1 MSTSS
6 SHTLNWLT
14 RHHASATSR
23 LPSWAERMIL
33 FAAAAEL
40 DERLQTKGGSSSKVN
55 DTAYHVSQ
63 RALAENRR
71 HTHFKCDN
79 RTAV

>member
-1 MSTSS
+1 
-6 SHTLNWLT
+6 
-14 RHHASATSR
+14 
-23 LPSWAERMIL
+23 MIL

-40 DERLQTKGGSSSKVN
+40 DENLQAKGGNSAKVN
-55 DTAYHVSQ
+55 DSAYHVSQ
-63 RALAENRR
+63 RAIAENRR